1 MSLYG
6 NVFQYFINIF
16 LINIKYISIIMGF
29 ITELFHGLVKFGR
42 ITSILFLIIA
52 IFIFILSVGYGTYY
66 RFYEDK
72 DNDEWINTSCSIKSV
87 SRVGDTDTDTYNL
100 EVKYFVDDVEYNSSL
115 YYQTFYDNCDKLVKI
130 KNLDIQY
137 NKKNPSI
144 VRQITLSDK
153 STSNILYSVGL
164 IFLLIAGLNYALA
177 KYSNIYAG
185 ATGIKTLFDIFFI

>member
-1 MSLYG
+1 
-6 NVFQYFINIF
+6 
-16 LINIKYISIIMGF
+16 MGF

>member
-1 MSLYG
+1 
-6 NVFQYFINIF
+6 
-16 LINIKYISIIMGF
+16 MGF

-52 IFIFILSVGYGTYY
+52 IFIFILSIGYGTYY
-66 RFYEDK
+66 RFYKNK

-87 SRVGDTDTDTYNL
+87 SRVGDTDTYNL

-115 YYQTFYDNCDKLVKI
+115 YYESFYDNCDKLVKI

-164 IFLLIAGLNYALA
+164 IFLLIAGFNYALA